1 MRLCLTNFSFIY
13 DTGVQKVAQGG
24 GMVVQIKLYF
34 QEFSSEHPKDYLL
47 SQNFCL
53 SFHEDFYYLKD
64 YKSRKRCK
72 WGPKNA
78 LTKGGGGLNLKESLT
93 RVATIILGKK

>member
-1 MRLCLTNFSFIY
+1 
-13 DTGVQKVAQGG
+13 
-24 GMVVQIKLYF
+24 MVVQIKLYF

-53 SFHEDFYYLKD
+53 SYHEDFYYLKD
-64 YKSRKRCK
+64 YKSRERCT

-78 LTKGGGGLNLKESLT
+78 LTKGGGDIKF
-93 RVATIILGKK
+93 KKKSHKSSHNNFRKKSKKNQGRMAHNFF